1 MWNDFSICVGTT
13 GFGGG
18 VWHSPNGGE
27 TWSRIRA
34 PFPLGS
40 QVRGLAVYPDNPHRI
55 LAGADTGVYRSEDS
69 GATWAKMWSP
79 MDGMPIWSVAIDPVD
94 TQTIFVG
101 VKPAALFRS
110 RDGGSSWAKLPVD
123 MAQQCPIGPPMVTKL
138 MVDPQD
144 HRVVWA
150 GVEVDGVYRSLD
162 GGDTWNHIEGGVD
175 PDIHGMAISLGDP
188 KKILASTPHEIYAT
202 TDMGESWQ
210 SVVKTERFPLP
221 YSRGIA
227 IKPDDPNVIYSAIG
241 DSAFGSTGAIQR
253 STDGG
258 ETWETRPLP
267 VEPNSNIWALATDA
281 ADPNLVLASSLFGE
295 LYASSDAGD
304 SWQKLKREFSE
315 VGALALVPN

>member
-69 GATWAKMWSP
+69 GATWEKMWSP
-79 MDGMPIWSVAIDPVD
+79 MEGMPIWSVAIDPVD

-123 MAQQCPIGPPMVTKL
+123 MAQQCQIGPPMVTKL

-144 HRVVWA
+144 HRIVWA

-188 KKILASTPHEIYAT
+188 KKILASTPREIYAT

>member
-40 QVRGLAVYPDNPHRI
+40 QVRGMAVYPDNPHRI

-188 KKILASTPHEIYAT
+188 KKILASTPREIYAT

-295 LYASSDAGD
+295 LYASSNAGD